1 MPRYEHPRKTW
12 QYPAGFKVRA
22 VELSHQEGIEVQQ
35 VGAGLGIHPFML
47 SRWRKEYREDR
58 IRPDG
63 RKRVERPMREASLIG
78 RAGRVY
84 RRSPGIERFY
94 ERHRNIRLNQP
105 APTVLNQQW
114 VADLTYIWVGDE

>member
-1 MPRYEHPRKTW
+1 
-12 QYPAGFKVRA
+12 VRA
-22 VELSHQEGIEVQQ
+22 VELSNQKGIEVQQ
-35 VGAGLGIHPFML
+35 VAAGPDIHPVML

-78 RAGRVY
+78 RAGRVC
-84 RRSPGIERFY
+84 RRIPGIERFY

-105 APTVLNQQW
+105 APTGLNLQW
-114 VADLTYIWVGDE
+114 VADLTYIRVGNE